1 MDKNLFFDI
10 SYENNVLNLSG
21 FSSPLEKRII
31 DENLEDDSMIET
43 LPNNTIFYTQRNTSN
58 LINYSI
64 INNLK
69 DSIPSKFFDFFY
81 YEIGSFISENSF

>member
-1 MDKNLFFDI
+1 M
-10 SYENNVLNLSG
+10 NVKAYDG
-21 FSSPLEKRII
+21 V
-31 DENLEDDSMIET
+31 DYSMIET
-43 LPNNTIFYTQRNTSN
+43 LPNNTIFYTQKNTSN

-81 YEIGSFISENSF
+81 YEIGGFISENSFSNTLEEIIILRET